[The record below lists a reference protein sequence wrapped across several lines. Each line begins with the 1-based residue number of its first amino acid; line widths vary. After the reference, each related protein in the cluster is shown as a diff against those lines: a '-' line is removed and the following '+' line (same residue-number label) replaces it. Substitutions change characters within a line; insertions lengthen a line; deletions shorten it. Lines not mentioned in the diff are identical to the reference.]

1 MNEKMTK
8 GAAVPLYQQV
18 MDNIRGEIEAGTYA
32 PGSQIPTELELAEAY
47 QVGRVTVR
55 RAIEELVYEGYLT
68 KQQGRG
74 TFVNAPKLVRKVR
87 QEADVQSFSEACR
100 VNGMRPTSRLI
111 SRHVVPVSKEMAAFL
126 GLEEGA
132 DLLAVVRLRMA
143 DGVPVMFEN
152 NYFPYEEFKFLEQ
165 ENLGGSSSIFE
176 VVRAHTGR
184 YPENSG
190 DCTVEIARADQ
201 ETASYLSVPAGEPL
215 FFMKV
220 DFLDGAGQPFFIGR
234 QYIVGS
240 RFIFSI

>member
-100 VNGMRPTSRLI
+100 VNGMRPTSRLV
-111 SRHVVPVSKEMAAFL
+111 SRHVVPASKEMAAFL

-152 NYFPYEEFKFLEQ
+152 NYFPYEGFQFLE
-165 ENLGGSSSIFE
+165 NASLGGSSSIFE
-176 VVRAHTGR
+176 VLREHTCR
-184 YPENSG
+184 YPESSG
-190 DCTVEIARADQ
+190 ECTVEIARADQ
-201 ETASYLSVPAGEPL
+201 ETASYLSVPVGEPL

-220 DFLDGAGQPFFIGR
+220 DFLDGEGEPFFLGR